1 MIISDIAF
9 YRFAASQSGFAILVQ
24 KNKKVVE
31 KGLTN
36 V

>member
-1 MIISDIAF
+1 MTTSDIAF
-9 YRFAASQSGFAILVQ
+9 YRFAALQSGFFISVQ
-24 KNKKVVE
+24 KNQKIVE